1 MKGDDNKAFTLLS
14 YVASGFSSQA
24 ITSGAIL
31 KIAKWNWI
39 HKSTVILFRFVLI
52 FKNGF
57 VFKINFC
64 QCMKHFSWSEYIKK
78 KEKENKTTFGRK
90 VNYLIF
96 HTTIN

>member
-1 MKGDDNKAFTLLS
+1 MKDDNKAFTLLS

-31 KIAKWNWI
+31 KIAKRNWI
-39 HKSTVILFRFVLI
+39 HKSTVILFSFLI
-52 FKNGF
+52 FKTVFG
-57 VFKINFC
+57 FKINFC
-64 QCMKHFSWSEYIKK
+64 QCMKNFSWSEYIKK

-96 HTTIN
+96 HATIN